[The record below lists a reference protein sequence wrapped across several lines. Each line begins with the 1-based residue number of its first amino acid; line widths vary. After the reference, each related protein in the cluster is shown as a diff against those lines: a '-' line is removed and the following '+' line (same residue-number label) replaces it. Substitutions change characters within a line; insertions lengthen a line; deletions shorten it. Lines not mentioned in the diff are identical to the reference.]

1 MNMRGV
7 LKAKGRQVITI
18 GTEATVTEAVAR
30 LVENDIGSLPVVDSE
45 RGLVG
50 IFTERDVLRGLKAR
64 GEAFCHARISDV
76 MTRDPVSCHESD
88 SIQDAMGKMSEY
100 KIGQLPVLD
109 ERDVVVGVVSVGDMV
124 KMMHAAAE
132 AENQHLLNYL
142 YGAV

>member
-18 GTEATVTEAVAR
+18 GAEATVTEAVSR
-30 LVENDIGSLPVVDSE
+30 LVENDIGSLPVVDGE
-45 RGLVG
+45 RHLVG

-64 GEAFCHARISDV
+64 GEAFCHAKIRDV
-76 MTRDPVSCHESD
+76 MTREPVSCHEND
-88 SIQDAMGKMSEY
+88 SIQDAMGKMSDY

-109 ERDVVVGVVSVGDMV
+109 ERDGVVGVVSVGDMV
-124 KMMHAAAE
+124 KMMHEAAA

>member
-18 GTEATVTEAVAR
+18 GSEATVTEAVTR
-30 LVENDIGSLPVVDSE
+30 LVENDIGSLPVVDGAG
-45 RGLVG
+45 RLVG
-50 IFTERDVLRGLKAR
+50 IFTERDILRGLKAR
-64 GEAFCHARISDV
+64 GEAFCHARIGDV

-109 ERDVVVGVVSVGDMV
+109 ERHAVVGVVSVGDMV
-124 KMMHAAAE
+124 KMMHEAAE
-132 AENQHLLNYL
+132 AENRHLLNYL